1 MTLWRLFDAG
11 RVRRWHTN
19 PDLSWTEDYLDGHHG
34 RVARLLLYLHP
45 RPHVALLRAALTHD
59 DGEWAVG
66 DLAQPFKARL
76 RREAPSMLDYLE
88 LVEDNAADD
97 LWEDAVAGPAD
108 REGAQADDIA
118 WLRFCD
124 RLDAWMWA
132 ARWAPQAVRQHPS
145 WVADRQRL
153 IAAAIDL
160 GIPDRITAVIRGD
173 GMTKAAAPEIRS

>member
-19 PDLSWTEDYLDGHHG
+19 PDLSWTEDYLDGHQG

-45 RPHVALLRAALTHD
+45 RPRVALLRAALTHD

-76 RREAPSMLDYLE
+76 RREAPAMLDYVE
-88 LVEDNAADD
+88 LIEADAADD
-97 LWEDAVAGPAD
+97 LWAGAAALPGDPADARFEDAD
-108 REGAQADDIA
+108 
-118 WLRFCD
+118 WLKFCD

-132 ARWAPQAVRQHPS
+132 ARWAPQAVREHPD
-145 WVADRQRL
+145 WIADRIWLFQT
-153 IAAAIDL
+153 AGAL
-160 GIPDRITAVIRGD
+160 GIADRIGTVMERVC
-173 GMTKAAAPEIRS
+173 K